1 MPKHFKYS
9 IVLHNI
15 QAGSKSEILRH
26 VHRIPKIKKEVSG
39 EEEYCDSNG
48 VALPDRPDRHLHV
61 FIEFHNQRH
70 FTSILKLFTNIA
82 KNYRYPEQLEEGL
95 WGRVQVDP
103 MYGEMEQALGY
114 LEGDTKIKP
123 LDGNVKINEPLAP
136 GEYKC
141 YKCDIEAHSLN
152 FRYTHHNQTGVCY
165 RCWSIFNENPG
176 TWQYD
181 INDEK
186 MYYKFELKELPPTY
200 NETRPGKIK
209 ISDIL

>member
-15 QAGSKSEILRH
+15 QAGSKEQILQA
-26 VHRIPKIKKEVSG
+26 VHRIPKIKREVTA

-61 FIEFHNQRH
+61 FIEFNNQRH

-82 KNYRYPEQLEEGL
+82 GKYRYPEQLEEGL

-123 LDGNVKINEPLAP
+123 LDGNVKINEPIAP

-141 YKCDIEAHSLN
+141 YKCDIEAHPLN
-152 FRYTHHNQTGVCY
+152 FRYTHFNQTGVCY

-176 TWQYD
+176 IWNYD
-181 INDEK
+181 PINEK
-186 MYYKFELKELPPTY
+186 MYYKFQLKECPPR
-200 NETRPGKIK
+200 NTRPAKLF
-209 ISDIL
+209 SQDI